1 MRELFRILIRYNA
14 FFIFILL
21 EVVAGVLIVQN
32 RAYHRSRF
40 LNSANVLTGSV
51 YENYSGILDYVN
63 LKQVN
68 DSLLTENARLREQLA
83 NAYTDDGLRR
93 FIQYDSL
100 SERYTQVF
108 EYIEAKVI
116 SNTTNSSTNFF
127 FIDKGRTHGV
137 AKEMGV
143 ISNNGVAGIITDVSK
158 HYAVGMSLLH
168 QNASVSAKLD
178 KTGANGQLI
187 WSGGSISSAILIDIP
202 KSTRVEIGDAVST
215 NGYSNIFPE
224 NIPLGK
230 VEDFRQVGGTNFL
243 EIEVRL
249 HTNFNSLDYVYVV
262 DHLRIEEILTLEEG
276 LSDE

>member
-40 LNSANVLTGSV
+40 LNSANVVTGAV
-51 YENYSGILDYVN
+51 FQQYSGAIDYFT

-68 DSLLTENARLREQLA
+68 DSLLSENARLREQLA
-83 NAYTDDGLRR
+83 NAYTDDQLRR
-93 FIQYDSL
+93 FVRYDSL
-100 SERYTQVF
+100 SDRYKQVF

-116 SNTTNSSTNFF
+116 SNTTNSSTNYF
-127 FIDKGRTHGV
+127 FIDKGSKHGV

-158 HYAVGMSLLH
+158 HYAVGMSMLH
-168 QNASVSAKLD
+168 QSAAVSAKLD
-178 KTGANGQLI
+178 KSGANGQLI
-187 WSGGSISSAILIDIP
+187 WDGQSISSAKLIDIP
-202 KSTRVEIGDAVST
+202 KSTRVEIGDPVST
-215 NGYSNIFPE
+215 SGYSNIFPE

-230 VEDFRQVGGTNFL
+230 VADFRQVSGTNFL
-243 EIEVRL
+243 EVDVKL
-249 HTNFNSLDYVYVV
+249 YTNFNSLAYVYVV
-262 DHLRIEEILTLEEG
+262 DHLRIEELQILEEG
-276 LSDE
+276 LGDE